1 MSKYVAYFYCISTA
15 KYLHQDNSIVFKTI
29 PENYDHSNLE
39 HTQVEKPNNRAKQI
53 VAVLKFCPFL
63 HSLSFIIWRSILFF
77 LLWSHHTKQ
86 KQTNNYEFN
95 FWNFIWSRK
104 LVFVLP
110 EGGVPWFE
118 RCRVYEIC
126 WWRHKIVFSIIAVEN
141 FSLK

>member
-15 KYLHQDNSIVFKTI
+15 KYLHQDNSIVLKTI

-53 VAVLKFCPFL
+53 VAVLKFMPISAISFVHHLALNFL
-63 HSLSFIIWRSILFF
+63 FRFGVITKNKSKQIIMSKIFEIF
-77 LLWSHHTKQ
+77 V
-86 KQTNNYEFN
+86 
-95 FWNFIWSRK
+95 WSRK